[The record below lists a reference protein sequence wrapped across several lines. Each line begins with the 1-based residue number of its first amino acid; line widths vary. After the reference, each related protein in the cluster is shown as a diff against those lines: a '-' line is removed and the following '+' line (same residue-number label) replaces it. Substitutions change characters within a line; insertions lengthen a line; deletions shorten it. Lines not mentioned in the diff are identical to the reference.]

1 MTTFPAWVIREG
13 ERTNVAALEDIEL
26 SALDDLPVTL
36 RVGYS
41 GLNYKDA
48 LALGGRPGV
57 IRRFPLIAGIDLVG
71 EVVESRDERW
81 QAGDVVTLDGAGL
94 GEDRHGGL
102 AGMARVGGDDLIAV
116 PDAFTPAQAAAIG
129 TAGFTAAL
137 SALALERHGLRP
149 GDGPVL
155 VTGASGGVG
164 SIAISLLSR
173 AGHEVVAATGRVEQ
187 MRERLT
193 ELGASDL
200 VDRAELEDKGRPLGR
215 QRWAAVVD
223 GAGGQILASALS
235 TLRADGAAAAYGLA
249 ASTDLPTSVLPFIL
263 RGVSLLGIN
272 SVHVTP
278 ARRRQAWELLARDL
292 DPAVLDSL
300 TRTVD
305 LADARDAAAELL
317 AGRGTGR
324 TVVRIPS

>member
-1 MTTFPAWVIREG
+1 MTTFSAWVIREG
-13 ERTNVAALEDIEL
+13 DDANTATLEDLEL
-26 SALDDLPVTL
+26 TALDDLPVTI
-36 RVGYS
+36 RVSHS

-57 IRRFPLIAGIDLVG
+57 VRRFPLVAGIDLVG
-71 EVVESRDERW
+71 EVVESRDDRW
-81 QAGDVVTLDGAGL
+81 RVGDIVTLDGAGL

-102 AGMARVGGDDLIAV
+102 AGMARTGGDDLVAV
-116 PDAFTPAQAAAIG
+116 PDAFSPAQAAAIG

-137 SALALERHGLRP
+137 AVLALQRCGLRA
-149 GDGPVL
+149 GEGPVL

-164 SIAISLLSR
+164 SIAIALLAR
-173 AGHEVVAATGRVEQ
+173 AGHEVIAATGRVEQ

-193 ELGASDL
+193 ALGASDL
-200 VDRAELEDKGRPLGR
+200 IDRAELEERGRPLGR

-235 TLRADGAAAAYGLA
+235 TLRADGVAAAYGLA
-249 ASTDLPTSVLPFIL
+249 ASTDLPSSVLPFIL

-278 ARRRQAWELLARDL
+278 ERRRQAWDLLARDL
-292 DPAVLDSL
+292 DPTVLDSL
-300 TRTVD
+300 TRTVA

-317 AGRGTGR
+317 EGRGTGR
-324 TVVRIPS
+324 TVVQIRS